1 MNSPA
6 GARQTALAVIDEALD
21 AAGISSEPLVA
32 EPVAP
37 PEGGVSPA
45 YLLVTEDAYAEAV
58 NGYDVTVSITM
69 LAHNYDDLS
78 VAFAAVYTALEL
90 SSVTLR
96 YDGFTGTEG
105 AGNLVGGVESYV
117 VEGV

>member
-1 MNSPA
+1 MYK
-6 GARQTALAVIDEALD
+6 RQVLGVF
-21 AAGISSEPLVA
+21 
-32 EPVAP
+32 
-37 PEGGVSPA
+37 GG
-45 YLLVTEDAYAEAV
+45 
-58 NGYDVTVSITM
+58 
-69 LAHNYDDLS
+69 
-78 VAFAAVYTALEL
+78 AFAAVYTALEL